1 MPGRVRAE
9 DMGEMNALCAK
20 GDGRTFPTHPYAPK
34 GTSGTHRVSSRLV
47 VGSVLVE
54 REGDVDDLVV
64 EGIGQRRLAGLEVH
78 GVEAGGAA
86 HVEDG
91 VAEVVDGHAIDHD
104 DTVSWFTNV
113 ACAVF

>member
-20 GDGRTFPTHPYAPK
+20 GDGGTFPTHPYAPK
-34 GTSGTHRVSSRLV
+34 GTSGTHRVSSRRV

-64 EGIGQRRLAGLEVH
+64 EGIGQRRLADLEVH

-86 HVEDG
+86 RVEDG
-91 VAEVVDGHAIDHD
+91 VAEVVDRHAIDYD